1 MTLSLKPMT
10 SVFQMLD
17 VKHLTSMER
26 HVRQIIAS
34 DEDRLEK
41 AKKALK
47 SLGDFPRGKQRVV
60 KEQMRLVVGDLE
72 NVLGELKDVV
82 GDLQVLVNQIDAV
95 TNRLDEEYG
104 PDFKNNERRR
114 RKSTSNIEG
123 KKAQKTPETKHYKS
137 KSYHQLQVEPE
148 KEVKSVVESKAQK
161 TKDSS
166 QELTSPVWQ
175 LRSIT
180 SALNESHPHMTT
192 SYTPELYY
200 YTDYPDPRFNE
211 FTRDS
216 LMDRFLNSRMTQSM
230 SSRDSHLTQSSV
242 LSSIYNSDKAD
253 GVMCRSSD
261 TSGIMVS
268 SKDSKMGE
276 SFSEPEYALS
286 SVCHSKDKRNATA
299 VSTSDTNNN
308 DSVKSRKDTSSS
320 RCSPFCPTV
329 KSLPEISAIACGN
342 SERLLRPADEF
353 VSDHDSLSMTSS
365 IQSGS
370 SGGHDPNQLHC
381 DPSCSMTPDSDY
393 YEREFEMK
401 VELEYDD
408 DLDNYYGIDECLS
421 VELESFKECNVK
433 YRDRNLNNDIWSN
446 YLTTKDV
453 GDDTDLEED
462 PFVDSAA
469 DVSSDL
475 LNENMA
481 ASSIPTSPSDFG
493 DYLTWERSLDSSD
506 FD

>member
-1 MTLSLKPMT
+1 MTLVP
-10 SVFQMLD
+10 MLD
-17 VKHLTSMER
+17 VRQLTSMER
-26 HVRQIIAS
+26 HVREIIAS

-41 AKKALK
+41 AKKALR
-47 SLGDFPRGKQRVV
+47 SLGDLPRGKQRVV

-95 TNRLDEEYG
+95 TNKLDEEYG
-104 PDFKNNERRR
+104 PDVRVNERRR
-114 RKSTSNIEG
+114 RKSTSNIEA
-123 KKAQKTPETKHYKS
+123 KKTPETQHCKS
-137 KSYHQLQVEPE
+137 KSFHHIEVEPDKKDITADTKKCE
-148 KEVKSVVESKAQK
+148 KTMNVG
-161 TKDSS
+161 S

-180 SALNESHPHMTT
+180 SALNESHPQMSQ
-192 SYTPELYY
+192 SYTPEMYY
-200 YTDYPDPRFNE
+200 YNDYPDPRFRE
-211 FTRDS
+211 FSRDT

-230 SSRDSHLTQSSV
+230 SSYDSHLTQSSV
-242 LSSIYNSDKAD
+242 LSSIYNSEKTE

-276 SFSEPEYALS
+276 SMSEPEYILKNT
-286 SVCHSKDKRNATA
+286 CQSKRRPEDLG
-299 VSTSDTNNN
+299 VSMSDSNNN
-308 DSVKSRKDTSSS
+308 DSLKMRKGRSVVRCGQLCSSDKQDI
-320 RCSPFCPTV
+320 R
-329 KSLPEISAIACGN
+329 AIASGN
-342 SERLLRPADEF
+342 TERLLRLGDDA
-353 VSDHDSLSMTSS
+353 VSDHDSFSMTSS
-365 IQSGS
+365 TRSES
-370 SGGHDPNQLHC
+370 SCGRDPNHVHC
-381 DPSCSMTPDSDY
+381 GPSCSMSPDSDY
-393 YEREFEMK
+393 CGVYEREFEMK

-446 YLTTKDV
+446 YMTTKDI
-453 GDDTDLEED
+453 GDDTDLDED
-462 PFVDSAA
+462 PFIDSAA

-493 DYLTWERSLDSSD
+493 DYLTWERSIDGSD
-506 FD
+506 FS